1 MAGLDKFLFR
11 LYRAGE
17 LSRLKLLGKTVV
29 DAGSVT
35 IKALTYDSDKNILAA
50 TGTTVPTDGTA
61 GYAKGCIFIDTDVGA
76 GSQGAYINVGTTA
89 ACNFDVITTIG
100 AGDIA
105 TAHIANDAVTLDK
118 LVNITRGS
126 ILVGG
131 VANAPSELATK
142 TSGQILVGDGND
154 LKSVAVSGDVTLA
167 ANGAVTIGAKKV
179 LSTMLAD
186 AVLHVDKV
194 SISKEDILTAT
205 TIKTLVAAPA
215 TGYYL
220 EFVSATLTFKYS
232 AAQYGDGGN
241 ISIGWVGGA
250 ALTGIASAANS
261 FGKGSD
267 AILQFVPLST
277 AANTLVK
284 ETALGLQTAGQ
295 FSDPGTAAGT
305 AEVTIAYRVLPIET

>member
-1 MAGLDKFLFR
+1 MAGLDKFLYR
-11 LYRAGE
+11 LMRVGE
-17 LSRLKLLGKTVV
+17 FPGSLKVLGKTVSGV
-29 DAGSVT
+29 KILLKDSAG
-35 IKALTYDSDKNILAA
+35 KILLA
-50 TGTTVPTDGTA
+50 TGTTVPTDSTA

-76 GSQGAYINVGTTA
+76 GSQGAYVNVGTTA
-89 ACNFDVITTIG
+89 ACNFDVLTTIG
-100 AGDIA
+100 ANDVVTASIA
-105 TAHIANDAVTLDK
+105 DDAVTLDK

-126 ILVGG
+126 MLVGG
-131 VANAPSELATK
+131 AANAPTELAAK
-142 TSGQILVGDGND
+142 ASGQILVGNGTD
-154 LKSVAVSGDVTLA
+154 LKSVAVSGDVTIA

-186 AVLHVDKV
+186 AVLHVDKI
-194 SISKEDILTAT
+194 SLSKEDILTAT

-215 TGYYL
+215 EGYYL
-220 EFVSATLTFKYS
+220 EFISASLTIKYS
-232 AAQYGDGGN
+232 TAAYTGGGN

-261 FGKGSD
+261 FGKASD

-295 FSDPGTAAGT
+295 FTDPSTAAGT
-305 AEVTIAYRVLPIET
+305 AEVTIAYRILPIEA

>member
-1 MAGLDKFLFR
+1 MAGLDAFIYRLMRKGEFPGFL
-11 LYRAGE
+11 
-17 LSRLKLLGKTVV
+17 KVVGKTVGTV
-29 DAGSVT
+29 KVLMKDSAG
-35 IKALTYDSDKNILAA
+35 KILLA
-50 TGTTVPTDGTA
+50 TGTTVPTDSTA

-76 GSQGAYINVGTTA
+76 GSQGMYINVGTTA
-89 ACNFDVITTIG
+89 ACNFDIVTTIG

-105 TAHIANDAVTLDK
+105 TANIANDAVTLDK
-118 LVNITRGS
+118 LANITRGS

-131 VANAPSELATK
+131 AADAPTKLVAK

-186 AVLHVDKV
+186 AVIHVDKV
-194 SISKEDILTAT
+194 SISKDDILTAT

-220 EFVSATLTFKYS
+220 DFISATLTFKYS
-232 AAQYGDGGN
+232 TAQYTDGGN
-241 ISIGWVGGA
+241 ISIGFVGGS
-250 ALTGIASAANS
+250 ALTGVASAANS
-261 FGKGSD
+261 FGKDSD
-267 AILQFVPLST
+267 TILQFVPLST

-284 ETALGLQTAGQ
+284 ETALGLLTAGQ
-295 FSDPGTAAGT
+295 FTDPGTAAGT
-305 AEVTIAYRVLPIET
+305 AEVTIAYRILPIET

>member
-1 MAGLDKFLFR
+1 MAGLDKFLYR
-11 LYRAGE
+11 LARKGE
-17 LSRLKLLGKTVV
+17 IPFVKLQGKTV
-29 DAGSVT
+29 SS
-35 IKALTYDSDKNILAA
+35 IKVLAYDSAGKILLA
-50 TGTTVPTDGTA
+50 TGTTVPSDSGA

-76 GSQGAYINVGTTA
+76 GSQGMYINVGTTA

-100 AGDIA
+100 TGDVGTNELADNSVTTDKLYDIA
-105 TAHIANDAVTLDK
+105 
-118 LVNITRGS
+118 RGS
-126 ILVGG
+126 LIVGG
-131 VANAPSELATK
+131 ASNAPTALSAK
-142 TSGQILVGDGND
+142 TSGQILVGDGTD
-154 LKSVAVSGDVTLA
+154 LKSVAVAGDVTLA
-167 ANGAVTIGAKKV
+167 ANGTVTIGAKKV

-194 SISKEDILTAT
+194 SISKTDILTAT

-220 EFVSATLTFKYS
+220 EFVSATLTFKY
-232 AAQYGDGGN
+232 ATAQYTGGGN

-250 ALTGIASAANS
+250 ALTGVASAANS

-267 AILQFVPLST
+267 TILQFVPLST

-295 FSDPGTAAGT
+295 FTDPGTAAGT
-305 AEVTIAYRVLPIET
+305 AEVTIAYRILPIET

>member
-1 MAGLDKFLFR
+1 MAGLDKFLYR
-11 LYRAGE
+11 LARKGE
-17 LSRLKLLGKTVV
+17 IPFVKLQGKTV
-29 DAGSVT
+29 SS
-35 IKALTYDSDKNILAA
+35 IKVLAYDSAGKILLA
-50 TGTTVPTDGTA
+50 TGTTVPSDSGA

-76 GSQGAYINVGTTA
+76 GSQGMYINVGTTA

-100 AGDIA
+100 TGDVGTTELADNSVTTDKLYDIA
-105 TAHIANDAVTLDK
+105 
-118 LVNITRGS
+118 RGS
-126 ILVGG
+126 LIVGG
-131 VANAPSELATK
+131 ASNAPTALNAK
-142 TSGQILVGDGND
+142 TSGQILVGDGTD
-154 LKSVAVSGDVTLA
+154 LKSVAVAGDVTLA
-167 ANGAVTIGAKKV
+167 ANGTVTIGAKKV

-194 SISKEDILTAT
+194 SISKTDILTAT

-220 EFVSATLTFKYS
+220 EFVSATLTFKY
-232 AAQYGDGGN
+232 ATAQYTGGGN

-267 AILQFVPLST
+267 TILQFVPLST

-295 FSDPGTAAGT
+295 FTDPGTAAGT
-305 AEVTIAYRVLPIET
+305 AEVTIAYRILPIET

>member
-1 MAGLDKFLFR
+1 MSIAQKMNDLLMRGVIPFI
-11 LYRAGE
+11 
-17 LSRLKLLGKTVV
+17 KLTGRTV
-29 DAGSVT
+29 GT
-35 IKALTYDSDKNILAA
+35 IKVLMRDSSGNILLA
-50 TGTTVPTDGTA
+50 TGTTVPSDSDT

-76 GSQGAYINVGTTA
+76 GSQGVYINVGTTS
-89 ACNFDVITTIG
+89 ACNFDVVGTI
-100 AGDIA
+100 ASDSVA
-105 TAHIANDAVTLDK
+105 TANIQDDAVTLAK

-131 VANAPSELATK
+131 VAAAPTELAAK
-142 TSGQILVGDGND
+142 TSGQILVGDGTD
-154 LKSVAVSGDVTLA
+154 LKSVAVSGDVTLSSA
-167 ANGAVTIGAKKV
+167 GAITIGAKKV
-179 LSTMLAD
+179 LSSMLAD
-186 AVLHVDKV
+186 ATLHVDTV
-194 SISKEDILTAT
+194 SISKAEILTAT

-220 EFVSATLTFKYS
+220 DFISATLTFKY
-232 AAQYGDGGN
+232 ATAQYTGGGN

-295 FSDPGTAAGT
+295 FTDPGTAAGT
-305 AEVTIAYRVLPIET
+305 AEVTIAYRILPIET

>member
-1 MAGLDKFLFR
+1 MAGLDKFLYR
-11 LYRAGE
+11 LARKGE
-17 LSRLKLLGKTVV
+17 IPCLKLQGKTVS
-29 DAGSVT
+29 SVK
-35 IKALTYDSDKNILAA
+35 ILAYDSAGKILLA
-50 TGTTVPTDGTA
+50 TGTTVPSDSGA

-76 GSQGAYINVGTTA
+76 GSQGMYINVGTTA

-100 AGDIA
+100 TGDVGTTEIED
-105 TAHIANDAVTLDK
+105 DAITLAK
-118 LVNITRGS
+118 MAALAQGS
-126 ILVGG
+126 IIVGG
-131 VANAPSELATK
+131 AANAPTALSAK
-142 TSGQILVGDGND
+142 GSAKILVGDGTD
-154 LKSVAVSGDVTLA
+154 LKSVAVIGDVTLA

-179 LSTMLAD
+179 LSSMLAD

-194 SISKEDILTAT
+194 SLSKADILTAT

-232 AAQYGDGGN
+232 TAQYTGGGN

-250 ALTGIASAANS
+250 ALTGVANAANS

-267 AILQFVPLST
+267 TILQFVPLST

-295 FSDPGTAAGT
+295 FTDPGTAAGT
-305 AEVTIAYRVLPIET
+305 AECTIAYRILPIET

>member
-1 MAGLDKFLFR
+1 MAGLDKFLYR
-11 LYRAGE
+11 LARKGE
-17 LSRLKLLGKTVV
+17 IPYLKLQGKTVS
-29 DAGSVT
+29 SVK
-35 IKALTYDSDKNILAA
+35 ILAYDSAGKILLA
-50 TGTTVPTDGTA
+50 TGTTVPSDSGA

-76 GSQGAYINVGTTA
+76 GSQGMYINVGTTA

-100 AGDIA
+100 TGDVGTTEIED
-105 TAHIANDAVTLDK
+105 DAITLAK
-118 LVNITRGS
+118 MAALAQGS
-126 ILVGG
+126 IIVGG
-131 VANAPSELATK
+131 AANAPTALSAK
-142 TSGQILVGDGND
+142 GSAKILVGDGTD
-154 LKSVAVSGDVTLA
+154 LKSVAVIGDVTLA
-167 ANGAVTIGAKKV
+167 ANGTVTIGAKKV

-194 SISKEDILTAT
+194 SLSKADILTAT

-232 AAQYGDGGN
+232 TAQYTGGGN

-267 AILQFVPLST
+267 TILQFVPLST

-295 FSDPGTAAGT
+295 FTDPGTAAGT
-305 AEVTIAYRVLPIET
+305 AEVTIAYRILPIET